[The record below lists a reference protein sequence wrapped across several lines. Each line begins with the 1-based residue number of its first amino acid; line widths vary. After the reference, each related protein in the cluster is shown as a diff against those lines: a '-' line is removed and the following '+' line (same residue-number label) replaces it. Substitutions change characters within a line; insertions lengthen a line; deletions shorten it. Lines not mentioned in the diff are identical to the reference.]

1 MDTEPI
7 AVALKFGFLAVLYLF
22 LLWVARSAYRELR
35 RTSGAGARGDGD
47 PPTIGPGGA
56 PPPPTPGS
64 SPRRGAAS
72 TRGSASTSSAGIS
85 IGRSSDADV
94 RIEDRFASGVHAR
107 VYSRGANYYVE
118 DMNSTNG
125 TFLNGGRLNG
135 EAQLNDLDEVRI
147 GNTEFRFELDVP
159 GGDRERHRC

>member
-22 LLWVARSAYRELR
+22 LLWVARSAFRELR
-35 RTSGAGARGDGD
+35 TTTAPAPEATGIH
-47 PPTIGPGGA
+47 PTGPGGRA
-56 PPPPTPGS
+56 AATDAWLVATKGGGLEPGE
-64 SPRRGAAS
+64 RFDLFG
-72 TRGSASTSSAGIS
+72 GIS

-94 RIEDRFASGVHAR
+94 RIEDRYASGIHAR

-135 EAQLNDLDEVRI
+135 EAKLNDLDEVRI
-147 GNTEFRFELDVP
+147 GNTEFRFELDIP
-159 GGDRERHRC
+159 GG